1 MKIVQYVALAVLAMI
16 PLSAFSGPA
25 DFAPMHIVTT
35 VAMGGPSNS
44 VPASAIAKIAMGG
57 PSNTAPLSA
66 VTKVAMGGPSNT
78 APLSAVTKAAMGGPA
93 GTTVASVISRA
104 VLGGPIE
111 DLIRAV
117 IAASGAFNEWAL
129 EQSWSDGYAGNHF
142 GSSVALDGDWMLI
155 GSSGSSDN
163 NGSGGTV
170 RLYEYDGVD
179 WSVINSWSDGY
190 AGNHFGSSVAL
201 DGDRM
206 LIGSAGSSDNNGS
219 GGTVR
224 LYEYDGV
231 EWLVTDSW
239 SDGYAGNHFGRSV
252 ALDGDRML
260 IGSSGS
266 SDNNG
271 SGGTVRLY
279 EYDGVDWSV

>member
-16 PLSAFSGPA
+16 PLSAISGPVESP
-25 DFAPMHIVTT
+25 PMYIVTT
-35 VAMGGPSNS
+35 VAMGGPSSS
-44 VPASAIAKIAMGG
+44 VPTSAFAKITMGG

-66 VTKVAMGGPSNT
+66 ITHAS
-78 APLSAVTKAAMGGPA
+78 MGGPA

-117 IAASGAFNEWAL
+117 IAASGAFNEWSL

-142 GSSVALDGDWMLI
+142 GSSVAIDGDWMLI

-201 DGDRM
+201 
-206 LIGSAGSSDNNGS
+206 
-219 GGTVR
+219 
-224 LYEYDGV
+224 
-231 EWLVTDSW
+231 
-239 SDGYAGNHFGRSV
+239 
-252 ALDGDRML
+252 
-260 IGSSGS
+260 
-266 SDNNG
+266 
-271 SGGTVRLY
+271 
-279 EYDGVDWSV
+279 